1 MTCQSITFPGLY
13 VRVEG
18 LTPSEHVKKMLDAQ
32 AAFLEH
38 EYSSKIKQS
47 ESKKVASYMDE
58 HYEKGDKVLYQ
69 EQDSKDWIV
78 GVIHDYKSNEVVV
91 TTDVGE
97 KRMHPNRIRRFYE
110 EMDEDEEKDIEEKS
124 DDINNQSTNNNQS
137 TINNNQQQST
147 INNDG
152 KVTDDKNKRITRS
165 MSKVQFNDV
174 VKNAFHCS
182 NINADFEELRKKDAA
197 KENYD
202 IFMSKIEDDDDDPTS
217 V

>member
-1 MTCQSITFPGLY
+1 
-13 VRVEG
+13 
-18 LTPSEHVKKMLDAQ
+18 MLDAQ

-91 TTDVGE
+91 TTNVGE

-124 DDINNQSTNNNQS
+124 DQINKD
-137 TINNNQQQST
+137 
-147 INNDG
+147 DG

-182 NINADFEELRKKDAA
+182 NNNADFEELRKKDAA